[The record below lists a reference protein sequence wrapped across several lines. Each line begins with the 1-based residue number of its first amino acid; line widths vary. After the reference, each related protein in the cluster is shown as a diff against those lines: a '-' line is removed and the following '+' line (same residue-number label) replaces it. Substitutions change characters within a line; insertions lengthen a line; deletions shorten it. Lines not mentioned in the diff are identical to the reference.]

1 MTVVYQWPPSTK
13 GKKVEGEIKKMK
25 MPNKETFFVWMSA
38 SEKKIQTHCLRSKGT
53 KSDSL
58 KPFSSDEISLS
69 DDSIQ
74 DLEPKLHFL
83 RAKH

>member
-25 MPNKETFFVWMSA
+25 MPNKETFLSGCRLQ
-38 SEKKIQTHCLRSKGT
+38 KKIQTHCLRSKGT